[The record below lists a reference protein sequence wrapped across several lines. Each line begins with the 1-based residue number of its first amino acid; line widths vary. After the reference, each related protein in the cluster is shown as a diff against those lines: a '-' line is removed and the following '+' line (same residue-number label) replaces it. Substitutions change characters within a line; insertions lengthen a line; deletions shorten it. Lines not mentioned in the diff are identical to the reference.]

1 MAGWDARSLAREFG
15 VLRTLRPDIVNPVKH
30 VSFALPDGE
39 SLALEQALETGA
51 DLAARMGWTTWC
63 LVKHSDKH
71 NEDWHLVASRI
82 RDDGTVAREVAF
94 DVRIAEEVCRV
105 AEQRYGLRQVKSPER
120 TAAGKAKPKRD
131 ERPQTPSLTWREAQ
145 LQDRTQELSAKQAM
159 AWRIQEALGNSWDG
173 HSFLKGLESQ
183 GVAIITQR
191 KKDVISGVTFVDQ
204 AGSTW
209 KGSEVG
215 ASARQLGNAGMLD
228 APETDYKKH
237 NERARTWQACA
248 RDPEPAPEEEEVSHA
263 SPTFRPTRS
272 NRYEQTSIAFQGTTT
287 LSR

>member
-1 MAGWDARSLAREFG
+1 MIANMTRGGGARGVLNYVFGPGRLGVAGRAELVGGTMAGWDARSLAREFG

-94 DVRIAEEVCRV
+94 DVRIAEEVCRA

-131 ERPQTPSLTWREAQ
+131 ELPQTPIPTVSRPGRWSRRST
-145 LQDRTQELSAKQAM
+145 T
-159 AWRIQEALGNSWDG
+159 
-173 HSFLKGLESQ
+173 
-183 GVAIITQR
+183 
-191 KKDVISGVTFVDQ
+191 
-204 AGSTW
+204 TW
-209 KGSEVG
+209 K
-215 ASARQLGNAGMLD
+215 R
-228 APETDYKKH
+228 
-237 NERARTWQACA
+237 R
-248 RDPEPAPEEEEVSHA
+248 
-263 SPTFRPTRS
+263 
-272 NRYEQTSIAFQGTTT
+272 
-287 LSR
+287 

>member
-1 MAGWDARSLAREFG
+1 
-15 VLRTLRPDIVNPVKH
+15 
-30 VSFALPDGE
+30 
-39 SLALEQALETGA
+39 
-51 DLAARMGWTTWC
+51 
-63 LVKHSDKH
+63 
-71 NEDWHLVASRI
+71 
-82 RDDGTVAREVAF
+82 
-94 DVRIAEEVCRV
+94 
-105 AEQRYGLRQVKSPER
+105 
-120 TAAGKAKPKRD
+120 
-131 ERPQTPSLTWREAQ
+131 
-145 LQDRTQELSAKQAM
+145 
-159 AWRIQEALGNSWDG
+159 
-173 HSFLKGLESQ
+173 
-183 GVAIITQR
+183 VAIITQR

-228 APETDYKKH
+228 ASEADYKKH
-237 NERARTWQACA
+237 NERARTWQASA